1 MTRGQVVM
9 NIIYGIVGGVMAY
22 FGAAAFNY
30 NIRII
35 TTGIGV
41 LAGDVLVSCVPKN
54 AESFLDTVGEFAKKW
69 ISRKKDDK

>member
-1 MTRGQVVM
+1 M

-41 LAGDVLVSCVPKN
+41 LAGDVLVSWVPKN
-54 AESFLDTVGEFAKKW
+54 AEGFLDTLGEFAKKW
-69 ISRKKDDK
+69 MKRKDEK